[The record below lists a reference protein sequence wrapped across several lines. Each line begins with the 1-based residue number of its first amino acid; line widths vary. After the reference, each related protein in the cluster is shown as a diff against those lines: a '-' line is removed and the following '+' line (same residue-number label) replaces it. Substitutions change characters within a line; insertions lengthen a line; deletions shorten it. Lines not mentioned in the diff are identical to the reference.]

1 MSLLTR
7 LPTEL
12 LSLVFDEL
20 ADTSFQSL
28 FVARGA
34 CKVFDAIITDTLE
47 KTTGN
52 CLQLVGAEQHHA
64 AGCITTLYG
73 SWVVFR
79 SPDEAEETGLRD

>member
-1 MSLLTR
+1 
-7 LPTEL
+7 
-12 LSLVFDEL
+12 LVFDEL

-34 CKVFDAIITDTLE
+34 CKVFDAIIRDTLE